1 MYTTTPLILMMIR
14 TAGSERNNSLS
25 GYHTA
30 DPSAA
35 KKVGVDGSLE
45 DEEVMGC
52 GSWVGSQIRQQGACD
67 GDEMQDDPGDS
78 SRHWREQPVQFFA
91 ARCSALRHRQRVAG
105 LEECIPLCWRSTSTV
120 CEEIPSVCSQSID
133 PTVDVGIL
141 LVCSGSCQE
150 LRLTPMQHVLTLTM
164 GVQLSKLA
172 MSMHE
177 DACRWQCW
185 SVTITCMEIS
195 SRRWAESR
203 LRGRVRA
210 WTEACRV
217 RASRCSLACQEL
229 SRESSAAWSKEGHSV
244 VADCIAL
251 CLH

>member
-1 MYTTTPLILMMIR
+1 
-14 TAGSERNNSLS
+14 
-25 GYHTA
+25 
-30 DPSAA
+30 
-35 KKVGVDGSLE
+35 
-45 DEEVMGC
+45 MGC
-52 GSWVGSQIRQQGACD
+52 AGWVGSQIRQHGACD
-67 GDEMQDDPGDS
+67 GESQDDPGDS
-78 SRHWREQPVQFFA
+78 SRHRREQPVQFFA
-91 ARCSALRHRQRVAG
+91 ARRSASRHRQRLAG
-105 LEECIPLCWRSTSTV
+105 VEECISLCWRSTSTV
-120 CEEIPSVCSQSID
+120 YEEIPSVCSQSLD

-150 LRLTPMQHVLTLTM
+150 LYLTPMQHVLTLTV

-185 SVTITCMEIS
+185 SVTITCMAIS
-195 SRRWAESR
+195 SRRWAER
-203 LRGRVRA
+203 RGRVRA

-244 VADCIAL
+244 GADCVAL
-251 CLH
+251 CIQ